1 MDKLRRL
8 VITCV
13 AAGTALALGAL
24 VLVPV
29 VQLFAGATHNA
40 AVAEPLK
47 LRPLNLPSKVVDSK
61 GNLLAVLQDSDYR
74 APVKLNQVPPTV
86 VHAVLDAEDAT
97 FYQHGALDFRSI
109 LRAFKSDVSS
119 GGVVQGGSTITQQL
133 VKNAVLNSE
142 RSVNRKLRE
151 AVLAYRLEQQMSKD
165 QILER
170 YLNTV
175 YLGNG
180 AYGVQAAAQTY
191 FARDVAALDPA
202 QAALLAGLIR
212 NPVGYD
218 PLHHP
223 AGAQERRNQIL
234 DGMVL
239 NGHLTSAQADGY
251 KTTPVPSTV
260 NQPASQQDSPFVA
273 DVKASLL
280 DVTDHRFDFLGT
292 SAPERVNSLNKGG
305 LTITTTLDP
314 DMQRNAEAAVAARLP
329 DTGGKF
335 TSAVVSM
342 DPANGYVRA
351 IVSGNPGSSHGY
363 DVATG
368 RGGGGRQPGSSFK
381 PFVLMAALENGYS
394 PNDSIDG
401 TAPCTIQYPGSRPY
415 VANNAEPG
423 GGVLNLWDATADSVN
438 CAYIRLGVDVG
449 LPKVVD
455 VAHRM
460 GIPAKVRLAASP
472 SLSIGTYEVTPLE
485 MASAYSTLA
494 ADGVHHAPSFVEKV
508 TDSSNN
514 VDFGG
519 ADKGDRVVSAQNS
532 RVVTQAL
539 QGVVQRGTGTAAAL
553 SDRPVAGKTGT
564 TDNLANA
571 WFVGY
576 TPQLVTAVWMG
587 SPAGLVPMYGVGG
600 VNVFG
605 GTYPARIFHDF
616 MSSTLSGQPVVNF
629 AAPDPSQIGP
639 GRFLI
644 AQDSPGALTSPLPP
658 PPPPPPP
665 GTPPPPP
672 PPGLIPPP
680 TPPTTRPATTA
691 PPPPPPPPPPTTQQS
706 TTTTTSSTTT
716 TQPPQHGT
724 QSPPSN

>member
-1 MDKLRRL
+1 MDKLRHF

-13 AAGTALALGAL
+13 VAGTALALGAL

-29 VQLFAGATHNA
+29 VRLLAGATHNA
-40 AVAEPLK
+40 AEAEPLQ
-47 LRPLNLPSKVVDSK
+47 LRPLNLPSRVLDSK

-74 APVKLNQVPPTV
+74 APVKLSQVPPTV

-109 LRAFKSDVSS
+109 LRAFTSDVSS
-119 GGVVQGGSTITQQL
+119 GGVLQGGSTITQQL
-133 VKNAVLNSE
+133 VKNSVLNSE
-142 RSVNRKLRE
+142 RSVNRKLHE

-191 FARDVAALDPA
+191 FGRDVSALDAP
-202 QAALLAGLIR
+202 QAALLAGIIR

-223 AGAQERRNQIL
+223 VAATQRRNEVL
-234 DGMVL
+234 DEMVV
-239 NGHLTSAQADGY
+239 NRHLTSTQADTD
-251 KTTPVPSTV
+251 KAVPVPTAV
-260 NQPASQQDSPFVA
+260 NQPATQQDSPFVA
-273 DVKASLL
+273 AVKASLL
-280 DVTDHRFDFLGT
+280 DTTDHRFDFLGS
-292 SAPERVNSLNKGG
+292 SASDRLNTLNKGG

-314 DMQRNAEAAVAARLP
+314 DMQRNADAAVASRLP

-335 TSAVVSM
+335 TSAMVAM
-342 DPANGYVRA
+342 DPTTGYVRA
-351 IVSGNPGSSHGY
+351 LVSGNPGSNHGY

-381 PFVLMAALENGYS
+381 PFVLMAALENGFS

-401 TAPCTIQYPGSRPY
+401 TSPCTIQYPGSGPY

-423 GGVLNLWDATADSVN
+423 GGVMNLWDATANSVN

-460 GIPAKVRLAASP
+460 GIPSNVRLAPSP
-472 SLSIGTYEVTPLE
+472 SLSIGSYEVTPLQ

-508 TDSSNN
+508 TDPSNN
-514 VDFGG
+514 VDFQG
-519 ADKGDRVVSAQNS
+519 ADKGDRVVSAQNA

-564 TDNLANA
+564 TDNFANA

-587 SPAGLVPMYGVGG
+587 SPAGLVPMTDVGG
-600 VNVFG
+600 TTVFG

-616 MSSTLSGQPVVNF
+616 MASTLANQPVQDF
-629 AAPDPSQIGP
+629 ASPDASQIGA

-644 AQDSPGALTSPLPP
+644 AQDSPGSITSPLPP
-658 PPPPPPP
+658 PPPPGLPPP
-665 GTPPPPP
+665 ALPPGLLPPTTATTTRPTTTSPPPPP
-672 PPGLIPPP
+672 PPA
-680 TPPTTRPATTA
+680 PTTQ
-691 PPPPPPPPPPTTQQS
+691 PPPPTT
-706 TTTTTSSTTT
+706 TTTATTT
-716 TQPPQHGT
+716 TQPQQNGPQG
-724 QSPPSN
+724 Q

>member
-1 MDKLRRL
+1 MDKLRHF

-29 VQLFAGATHNA
+29 ARLFAGATHNA
-40 AVAEPLK
+40 AVAEPLQ
-47 LRPLNLPSKVVDSK
+47 LRPLNVPSRVLDSK
-61 GNLLAVLQDSDYR
+61 GNLLAVFQDADYR
-74 APVKLNQVPPTV
+74 APVTLNQVPPTV

-119 GGVVQGGSTITQQL
+119 NGILQGGSTITQQL
-133 VKNAVLNSE
+133 VKNSVLNSQ
-142 RSVNRKLRE
+142 RNVNRKLRE
-151 AVLAYRLEQQMSKD
+151 AVLAYRLEQQMTKD

-191 FARDVAALDPA
+191 FGRDVGSLDA
-202 QAALLAGLIR
+202 GQAALLAGVIR

-223 AGAQERRNQIL
+223 VTATQRRNQVL
-234 DGMVL
+234 DGMVA
-239 NGHLTSAQADGY
+239 NGHLTSAQADY
-251 KTTPVPSTV
+251 YRAVPVPTTV
-260 NQPASQQDSPFVA
+260 NQPATQQDNPFVA
-273 DVKASLL
+273 EVKASLT

-292 SAPERVNSLNKGG
+292 SSTERLNTLNKGG
-305 LTITTTLDP
+305 LSITTTLDP
-314 DMQRNAEAAVAARLP
+314 DAQRSADAAVAARLP

-342 DPANGYVRA
+342 DPNTGYVRA
-351 IVSGNPGSSHGY
+351 LVSGNPGSSHGY

-401 TAPCTIQYPGSRPY
+401 TAPCTIQYPGSGPY

-423 GGVLNLWDATADSVN
+423 GGVMNLWDATANSVN

-449 LPKVVD
+449 LPKVAD

-508 TDSSNN
+508 TDSANN

-519 ADKGDRVVSAQNS
+519 ADKGDRVVSAQNA

-564 TDNLANA
+564 TDNFANA

-587 SPAGLVPMYGVGG
+587 SPAGLVPMTDVGG
-600 VNVFG
+600 TSVFG
-605 GTYPARIFHDF
+605 GTFPARIFHDY
-616 MSSTLSGQPVVNF
+616 MSSALSGQPVQDF
-629 AAPDPSQIGP
+629 TAPDSSQIGA
-639 GRFLI
+639 GHFLI
-644 AQDSPGALTSPLPP
+644 AQDSPGSITNPLPP
-658 PPPPPPP
+658 PPPPAPAL
-665 GTPPPPP
+665 
-672 PPGLIPPP
+672 PPGLPPGLVPPP
-680 TPPTTRPATTA
+680 TPPTTHPTTA
-691 PPPPPPPPPPTTQQS
+691 PAPTSPPP
-706 TTTTTSSTTT
+706 
-716 TQPPQHGT
+716 
-724 QSPPSN
+724 

>member
-1 MDKLRRL
+1 MDKLRHF
-8 VITCV
+8 VITSV
-13 AAGTALALGAL
+13 AAGTALALGTL

-29 VQLFAGATHNA
+29 VRLFVGATHNA
-40 AVAEPLK
+40 AVAEPVR
-47 LRPLNLPSKVVDSK
+47 LRPLNVPSKVYDTK
-61 GNLLAVLQDSDYR
+61 GDLLAVLQDADYR
-74 APVKLNQVPPTV
+74 NPVKLTQVPPTV
-86 VHAVLDAEDAT
+86 VNAVLDAEDAT
-97 FYQHGALDFRSI
+97 FYRHGALDFRSI
-109 LRAFKSDVSS
+109 LRAFTSDVST
-119 GGVVQGGSTITQQL
+119 GGGGLQGGSTITQQL

-180 AYGVQAAAQTY
+180 AYGVQAAAETY
-191 FARDVAALDPA
+191 FGRDVGVLDPA
-202 QAALLAGLIR
+202 QAALLAGVIR

-223 AGAQERRNQIL
+223 AAATQRRNEIL
-234 DGMVL
+234 AGMVL
-239 NGHLTSAQADGY
+239 NGHLTSAQADQY
-251 KTTPVPSTV
+251 RTAPLPTSV
-260 NQPASQQDSPFVA
+260 NQPANQQDSPFVA
-273 DVKASLL
+273 EVKASLL

-292 SAPERVNSLNKGG
+292 SPSERQNSLNKGG
-305 LTITTTLDP
+305 LNITTTLDP
-314 DMQRNAEAAVAARLP
+314 TMQHNAEAAVAARLP

-342 DPANGYVRA
+342 DPATGYVRA
-351 IVSGNPGSSHGY
+351 LVSGNPGSNHGY

-368 RGGGGRQPGSSFK
+368 RGGSGRQPGSSFK
-381 PFVLMAALENGYS
+381 PFVLMAAVENGYS

-401 TAPCTIQYPGSRPY
+401 TSPCTIQYPGSGPY

-423 GGVLNLWDATADSVN
+423 AGVMNLWDATANSVN

-449 LPKVVD
+449 LPKVAD
-455 VAHRM
+455 MAHRM
-460 GIPAKVRLAASP
+460 GIPAKVKLSASP
-472 SLSIGTYEVTPLE
+472 SLSIGTYEVTPLQ

-494 ADGVHHAPSFVEKV
+494 ADGVHHSPSFIEKV

-514 VDFGG
+514 VDFSG
-519 ADKGDRVVSAQNS
+519 ADKGDRVVSAQAT

-564 TDNLANA
+564 TDSLTNA

-587 SPAGLVPMYGVGG
+587 SPVGLVPMYGVGG
-600 VNVFG
+600 VDVFG
-605 GTYPARIFHDF
+605 GTYPARIFHDY
-616 MSSTLSGQPVVNF
+616 MSSTLSGQPVASF
-629 AAPDPSQIGP
+629 TAPDPSQIGP

-644 AQDSPGALTSPLPP
+644 AQDSPGAITSPLPP
-658 PPPPPPP
+658 PPPPGLP
-665 GTPPPPP
+665 PPPPP
-672 PPGLIPPP
+672 PPGLLPPPPP
-680 TPPTTRPATTA
+680 TTGAPTTRPPTT
-691 PPPPPPPPPPTTQQS
+691 PPPPPPTTQPPPTTTTTT
-706 TTTTTSSTTT
+706 TTTTTST
-716 TQPPQHGT
+716 TQPH
-724 QSPPSN
+724 

>member
-1 MDKLRRL
+1 MDKLRHF
-8 VITCV
+8 VITFV
-13 AAGTALALGAL
+13 AAGTALALGTL
-24 VLVPV
+24 LLVPV
-29 VQLFAGATHNA
+29 VRLSVGATHNA
-40 AVAEPLK
+40 AVAEPLQ
-47 LRPLNLPSKVVDSK
+47 LRPLNVPSKVYDTN
-61 GNLLAVLQDSDYR
+61 GDLLAVLQDADYR
-74 APVKLNQVPPTV
+74 NPVKLAQVPPTV
-86 VHAVLDAEDAT
+86 VNAVLDAEDAS
-97 FYQHGALDFRSI
+97 FYRHGALDFRSI
-109 LRAFKSDVSS
+109 LRAFTSDVN
-119 GGVVQGGSTITQQL
+119 GGGLQGGSTITQQL

-191 FARDVAALDPA
+191 FGRDVSALDSG
-202 QAALLAGLIR
+202 QAALLAGVIR

-218 PLHHP
+218 PLRHP
-223 AGAQERRNQIL
+223 VAATQRRNQIL
-234 DGMVL
+234 EGMVA
-239 NGHLTSAQADGY
+239 NGHLTSAQADQY

-260 NQPASQQDSPFVA
+260 NQPANQQDSPFVA
-273 DVKASLL
+273 EVKASLL
-280 DVTDHRFDFLGT
+280 DVTDHRFDFLG
-292 SAPERVNSLNKGG
+292 SSPSERLNSLNKGG
-305 LTITTTLDP
+305 LNITTTLDP
-314 DMQRNAEAAVAARLP
+314 TMQRNAEAAVAARLP

-342 DPANGYVRA
+342 DPATGYVRA
-351 IVSGNPGSSHGY
+351 LVSGNPASNHGY

-368 RGGGGRQPGSSFK
+368 RGGSGRQPGSSFK
-381 PFVLMAALENGYS
+381 PFVLMAAFENGYS

-401 TAPCTIQYPGSRPY
+401 TSPCTIQYPGSGPY

-423 GGVLNLWDATADSVN
+423 GGVMNLWDATANSVN
-438 CAYIRLGVDVG
+438 CAFIRLGVDVG

-455 VAHRM
+455 MAHRM

-494 ADGVHHAPSFVEKV
+494 ADGVHHTPSFIEKV

-514 VDFGG
+514 VDFSG
-519 ADKGDRVVSAQNS
+519 ADKGDRVVSAQAT

-564 TDNLANA
+564 TDSLTNA

-600 VNVFG
+600 VDVFG

-616 MSSTLSGQPVVNF
+616 MSSTLSGQPVESF
-629 AAPDPSQIGP
+629 TAPDPSQIGS

-644 AQDSPGALTSPLPP
+644 AQDSPGAITSPLPP

-665 GTPPPPP
+665 GLPL
-672 PPGLIPPP
+672 PPGLLPPA
-680 TPPTTRPATTA
+680 TPTTRPPSTSPPPTAA
-691 PPPPPPPPPPTTQQS
+691 PPPSPPTQPPTTQPPPTTTS
-706 TTTTTSSTTT
+706 TTTTTT
-716 TQPPQHGT
+716 
-724 QSPPSN
+724 SP